1 MNYKGTGFILN
12 LYTKKL
18 NKYTISR
25 ASNIRDAIKKID
37 DNGEGLIFVV
47 DEKEKVIGVLTDG
60 DFRRA
65 ILNGI
70 SLSEVCIN
78 IANHDF
84 KFIESDNFSERE
96 VINLFLQFKID
107 HLPLLEN
114 GILKQL
120 FKRKEYNLTGKL
132 VLPKPLNKVS
142 VVIMAGGKGT
152 RMKPFTNIFP
162 KPLIPIGNKS
172 MIEVIMDEYNV
183 YFQTSFI
190 LSVNFKANLIK
201 AYLEEYTNLYK
212 FSYVQEDVPLG
223 TGGALKYLDGK
234 IDEPF
239 FVSNCDILIKANYAD
254 IYKYHNNERNDFTI
268 VASMIHYK
276 VPYGVCDIEN
286 GGTLHRLV
294 EKPEYDFLVN
304 AGMYII
310 NPEVLKYIPKD
321 TFYNITD
328 LIEQVKQNGGKVGVY
343 PVSENSYYDTGQ
355 WKEYGKMLEV
365 MEKSK
370 K

>member
-1 MNYKGTGFILN
+1 MNKFI
-12 LYTKKL
+12 T
-18 NKYTISR
+18 TQH
-25 ASNIRDAIKKID
+25 SNIREAIKKID
-37 DNGEGLIFVV
+37 ENGEGYIFVT
-47 DEKEKVIGVLTDG
+47 DEQENITGVLTDG

-70 SLSEVCIN
+70 SLSEPCSK
-78 IANHDF
+78 IANYYF
-84 KFIESDNFSERE
+84 KFIDITQFSERE
-96 VINLFLQFKID
+96 VINMFLQYKID

-114 GILKQL
+114 KKLKKI
-120 FKRKEYNLTGKL
+120 FRRKDFNLTGK
-132 VLPKPLNKVS
+132 VILPKPLENIL

-172 MIEVIMDEYNV
+172 MLEVIMDEYNV
-183 YFQTSFI
+183 YFQSKFI

-201 AYLEEYTNLYK
+201 AYLEEYVNLYN
-212 FSYVQEDVPLG
+212 FSYLQEDIPLG
-223 TGGALKYLDGK
+223 TGGALKYLDGEFDK
-234 IDEPF
+234 PF

-254 IYKYHNNERNDFTI
+254 IYKFHIDEKNDFTI
-268 VASMIHYK
+268 IASMIHYK

-286 GGTLHRLV
+286 GGALNQLI

-310 NPEVLKYIPKD
+310 NPDVLKYIPID
-321 TFYNITD
+321 TYYNITD
-328 LIEQVKQNGGKVGVY
+328 LIEQVKINGGKVGVY
-343 PVSENSYYDTGQ
+343 PVSENSYYDSGQ
-355 WKEYGKMLEV
+355 WKEYGNMLEA

-370 K
+370 Y

>member
-1 MNYKGTGFILN
+1 M
-12 LYTKKL
+12 
-18 NKYTISR
+18 NKYTISKT
-25 ASNIRDAIKKID
+25 SNIREAIKKID
-37 DNGEGLIFVV
+37 ENGEGLIFVV
-47 DEKEKVIGVLTDG
+47 SNENKVIGVLTDG

-65 ILNGI
+65 ILNGV
-70 SLSEVCIN
+70 SLSEICDN

-84 KFIESDNFSERE
+84 KFIDSNSFSERQ

-114 GILKQL
+114 GIFIQL
-120 FKRKEYNLTGKL
+120 IKRKDYDLTGK
-132 VLPKPLNKVS
+132 VILPIALNEVS

-172 MIEVIMDEYNV
+172 MLEIIMDEYNV
-183 YFQTSFI
+183 YFQSKFI

-201 AYLEEYTNLYK
+201 AYLDEFTNLYN
-212 FSYVQEDVPLG
+212 FSYLEEDVPLG

-234 IDEPF
+234 IDKPF

-254 IYKYHNNERNDFTI
+254 IYKYHNDEKNDFTI

-286 GGTLHRLV
+286 GGTLRQLV

-310 NPEVLKYIPKD
+310 NPTVLKYIPND

-328 LIEQVKQNGGKVGVY
+328 LIDQVKKNNGKVGVY
-343 PVSENSYYDTGQ
+343 PVSENSYYDSGQ
-355 WKEYGKMLEV
+355 WKEYGNMLEAIG
-365 MEKSK
+365 KNK
-370 K
+370 F

>member
-1 MNYKGTGFILN
+1 M
-12 LYTKKL
+12 
-18 NKYTISR
+18 NKYIISR
-25 ASNIRDAIKKID
+25 TSNIREAIKKID
-37 DNGEGLIFVV
+37 DNGERLIFVV
-47 DEKEKVIGVLTDG
+47 DENEKVVGVLTDG

-70 SLSEVCIN
+70 SLSEVCDT

-84 KFIESDNFSERE
+84 KFIENDNFSERE
-96 VINLFLQFKID
+96 VINLFLQYKID

-120 FKRKEYNLTGKL
+120 FKRKEYDLAGK
-132 VLPKPLNKVS
+132 VILPKELNEVS

-172 MIEVIMDEYNV
+172 MLEVIMDEYNV
-183 YFQTSFI
+183 YFKSSFFI
-190 LSVNFKANLIK
+190 SVNFKANLIK
-201 AYLEEYTNLYK
+201 AYLEEYTKLYD
-212 FSYVQEDVPLG
+212 FTYLQENIPLG
-223 TGGALKYLDGK
+223 TGGALKYLDSK
-234 IDEPF
+234 IDKPF

-254 IYKYHNNERNDFTI
+254 IYKYHVDKKNDFTI
-268 VASMIHYK
+268 VASMINYK
-276 VPYGVCDIEN
+276 VPYGVCEIEN
-286 GGTLHRLV
+286 GGTLHQLV

-310 NPEVLKYIPKD
+310 NPEVIKYIPKD

-328 LIEQVKQNGGKVGVY
+328 LIEQLKNRGGKVGVY
-343 PVSENSYYDTGQ
+343 PVSENSYYDSGQ
-355 WKEYGKMLEV
+355 WKEYGNMLEA
-365 MEKSK
+365 MGKSK
-370 K
+370 F

>member
-1 MNYKGTGFILN
+1 M
-12 LYTKKL
+12 
-18 NKYTISR
+18 NKYIISR
-25 ASNIRDAIKKID
+25 SNNIRDAIKKID
-37 DNGEGLIFVV
+37 DNGEGLIFIV
-47 DEKEKVIGVLTDG
+47 DETDKVIGVLTDG

-65 ILNGI
+65 ILNGT
-70 SLSEVCIN
+70 SLSVVCDN

-96 VINLFLQFKID
+96 VINLFLQYKID
-107 HLPLLEN
+107 HLPLLKN

-120 FKRKEYNLTGKL
+120 FKRKDYDLTGK
-132 VLPKPLNKVS
+132 VILPTALNEVS

-172 MIEVIMDEYNV
+172 MLEVIMDEYNV
-183 YFQTSFI
+183 YFQSSFI

-201 AYLEEYTNLYK
+201 AYLEEYTKFYN
-212 FSYVQEDVPLG
+212 FSYLQEDIPLG

-234 IDEPF
+234 IDKPF
-239 FVSNCDILIKANYAD
+239 FVSNCDILIKTNYAD
-254 IYKYHNNERNDFTI
+254 IYKYHNDEKNDFTI

-276 VPYGVCDIEN
+276 IPYGVCDIEN
-286 GGTLHRLV
+286 GGTLRQLV

-310 NPEVLKYIPKD
+310 NPAVLKYIPKD

-328 LIEQVKQNGGKVGVY
+328 LIEQVKKNSGKVGVY
-343 PVSENSYYDTGQ
+343 PVSENSYYDSGQ
-355 WKEYGKMLEV
+355 WKEYGNMLEAFG
-365 MEKSK
+365 KNK
-370 K
+370 F

>member
-1 MNYKGTGFILN
+1 M
-12 LYTKKL
+12 
-18 NKYTISR
+18 NKYTISNK
-25 ASNIRDAIKKID
+25 SNIREAIKKID
-37 DNGEGLIFVV
+37 DNGEGFIFVV
-47 DEKEKVIGVLTDG
+47 DEKDKVIGILTDG

-70 SLSEVCIN
+70 ALSELCDN

-84 KFIESDNFSERE
+84 KYVESSNFSKRE
-96 VINLFLQFKID
+96 VINLFIQYKIE

-114 GILKQL
+114 GILKNL
-120 FKRKEYNLTGKL
+120 FRKKDYNLTGK
-132 VLPKPLNKVS
+132 VILPKSLREVS

-172 MIEVIMDEYNV
+172 MLEIIMDEYNV
-183 YFQTSFI
+183 YFQSSFI

-201 AYLEEYTNLYK
+201 AYLDEFTNLYN
-212 FSYVQEDVPLG
+212 FSYLEEDIPLG
-223 TGGALKYLDGK
+223 TGGALKYIDGK
-234 IDEPF
+234 IDKPF

-254 IYKYHNNERNDFTI
+254 IYKYHNDEKNDFTI

-286 GGTLHRLV
+286 GGTLRQLV

-310 NPEVLKYIPKD
+310 NPTVLKYIPKD

-328 LIEQVKQNGGKVGVY
+328 LIEQVKKNNGKVGVY
-343 PVSENSYYDTGQ
+343 PVSENSYYDSGQ
-355 WKEYGKMLEV
+355 WKEYGNMLEAIG
-365 MEKSK
+365 K
-370 K
+370 KNF

>member
-1 MNYKGTGFILN
+1 MNKFITTQ
-12 LYTKKL
+12 Y
-18 NKYTISR
+18 
-25 ASNIRDAIKKID
+25 SNIREAIKKID
-37 DNGEGLIFVV
+37 ENGEGYIFVT
-47 DEKEKVIGVLTDG
+47 DEQENIAGVLTDG

-70 SLSEVCIN
+70 SLSEPCSK
-78 IANHDF
+78 IANYCF
-84 KFIESDNFSERE
+84 KFIDITQFSERE
-96 VINLFLQFKID
+96 VINMFLLYKID

-114 GILKQL
+114 RKLKKI
-120 FKRKEYNLTGKL
+120 FKRKDFNLTGK
-132 VLPKPLNKVS
+132 VILPKPLENIL

-172 MIEVIMDEYNV
+172 MLEVIMDEYNV
-183 YFQTSFI
+183 YFQSKFI

-201 AYLEEYTNLYK
+201 AYLEEYVNLYN
-212 FSYVQEDVPLG
+212 FSYLQEDIPLG
-223 TGGALKYLDGK
+223 TGGALKYLDGEFDK
-234 IDEPF
+234 PF

-254 IYKYHNNERNDFTI
+254 IYKFHIDEKNDFTI
-268 VASMIHYK
+268 IASMIHYK

-286 GGTLHRLV
+286 GGTLNQLI

-310 NPEVLKYIPKD
+310 NPDVLKYIPID
-321 TFYNITD
+321 TYYNITD
-328 LIEQVKQNGGKVGVY
+328 LIEQVKINGGKVGVY
-343 PVSENSYYDTGQ
+343 PVSENSYYDSGQ
-355 WKEYGKMLEV
+355 WKEYGNMLEA

-370 K
+370 Y

>member
-1 MNYKGTGFILN
+1 M
-12 LYTKKL
+12 
-18 NKYTISR
+18 NKYIISR
-25 ASNIRDAIKKID
+25 TSNIREAIKKID
-37 DNGEGLIFVV
+37 DNGERLIFVV
-47 DEKEKVIGVLTDG
+47 DENEKVVGVLTDG

-70 SLSEVCIN
+70 SLSEVCDT

-84 KFIESDNFSERE
+84 KFIENDNFSERE
-96 VINLFLQFKID
+96 VINLFLQYKID

-120 FKRKEYNLTGKL
+120 FKRKEYDLTGK
-132 VLPKPLNKVS
+132 VILPKELNEVS

-172 MIEVIMDEYNV
+172 MLEVIMDEYNV
-183 YFQTSFI
+183 YFKSSFFI
-190 LSVNFKANLIK
+190 SVNFKANLIK
-201 AYLEEYTNLYK
+201 AYLEEYTKLYN
-212 FSYVQEDVPLG
+212 FTYLQENIPLG
-223 TGGALKYLDGK
+223 TGGALKYLDSK
-234 IDEPF
+234 IDKPF

-254 IYKYHNNERNDFTI
+254 IYKYHVDKKNDFTI
-268 VASMIHYK
+268 VASMINYK
-276 VPYGVCDIEN
+276 VPYGVCEIEN
-286 GGTLHRLV
+286 GGTLHQLV

-310 NPEVLKYIPKD
+310 NPEVIKYIPKD

-328 LIEQVKQNGGKVGVY
+328 LIEQVKKRGGKIGVY
-343 PVSENSYYDTGQ
+343 PVSENSYYDSGQ
-355 WKEYGKMLEV
+355 WKEYGNMLEA
-365 MEKSK
+365 MGKSK
-370 K
+370 F